1 MKPLSRLCIYCLMVL
16 LFPACLKKGENPPDG
31 DADVPDSD
39 LEVADGDG
47 ESLPSCDEDW
57 SHPVLAACLAPV
69 EGWTDGA
76 DMNTREF
83 DESSNED
90 PGHPIF
96 FTRTLRSAAIVDS
109 GDGFPAEHAPCM
121 LWYYT
126 SYPFNLGA
134 SPIKSDEND
143 PSALNAIDDRLKH
156 WLTLEDTRGQQWFLG
171 FVGIPFLPD
180 LDPEKGVT
188 VEWLADC
195 EGDCHYGSMSLS
207 QDDNVLL
214 ALNTASEWSA
224 LVGRENSSLKL
235 PEGFS
240 VKEGPAYCS
249 WVSDDSDTEFT
260 YFDIELTANESCRA
274 FGRAEAR
281 YLSDSGWLMLGAIW
295 MEGRILND
303 YTTGDLL
310 HPKRFALIRRATD
323 PTGTEIPGYAWT
335 ERMCA
340 E

>member
-1 MKPLSRLCIYCLMVL
+1 MKPLSRLWIFCLFVFL
-16 LFPACLKKGENPPDG
+16 LPACLEEGENPSDG

-47 ESLPSCDEDW
+47 ESLPTCGEDW
-57 SHPVLAACLAPV
+57 SHPVLAACIAPI

-76 DMNTREF
+76 DMYAREF
-83 DESSNED
+83 DEPTTEPLD
-90 PGHPIF
+90 GPIDT
-96 FTRTLRSAAIVDS
+96 FTRTLHSAAIVDS

-121 LWYYT
+121 LWY
-126 SYPFNLGA
+126 SSSLPFNLGA
-134 SPIKSDEND
+134 GTIKSDTMD

-156 WLTLEDTRGQQWFLG
+156 WLILEDARGQQWFLG

-188 VEWLADC
+188 VEWLSEC
-195 EGDCHYGSMSLS
+195 ELDCHFGSMSLL
-207 QDDNVLL
+207 QNDNVLL
-214 ALNTASEWSA
+214 AFNTALHKSF
-224 LVGRENSSLKL
+224 LKL

-240 VKEGPAYCS
+240 VNQGPAYCS
-249 WVSDDSDTEFT
+249 FTSDAWDTEFT
-260 YFDIELTANESCRA
+260 FCDIELTANESCRV
-274 FGRAEAR
+274 FRKAEAR
-281 YLSDSGWLMLGAIW
+281 YMADSGWLMLGANW
-295 MEGRILND
+295 MGDRFLND
-303 YTTGDLL
+303 DPRVGDFSN
-310 HPKRFALIRRATD
+310 PKRFALIRRAAD